1 MKTLIVIR
9 HAKAV
14 AHDAAPTD
22 FERALAPRGHEEAAR
37 VATHLS
43 AHCPAPDM
51 MIVSTAKRT
60 EETAVHFAA
69 AWNIDQ
75 GAIVHE
81 PRVYDAPLRM
91 LMTLIAELP
100 ENVSTVAIVGH
111 NPSVSDL
118 VYYLTSGEYAGMS
131 TSTVVIV
138 DMQHAVTWDEV
149 ASGTG
154 RVRAVYEAATLVG

>member
-22 FERALAPRGHEEAAR
+22 FERSLAPRGHDDALR
-37 VATHLS
+37 VAAHLS
-43 AHCPAPDM
+43 ANCPAPEM
-51 MIVSTAKRT
+51 MLVSTAQRT
-60 EETAVHFAA
+60 EETAVYFAA

-75 GAIVHE
+75 QAIVHE

-91 LMTLIAELP
+91 LMTVIAELP

-131 TSTVVIV
+131 TSTAVIV
-138 DMQHAVTWDEV
+138 DMQHAATWDEV

-154 RVRAVYEAATLVG
+154 RVRAVYEPAKSGR